1 MSTTVYGQNAAGTRI
16 VSLDVAGMRVIVDP
30 LNKENNQSARDLAE
44 RIERYEQ
51 EVSALRNAL
60 AESREER
67 SQLKAMLR
75 NERAINDSALTGR
88 RRFFD
93 RVVMVP
99 VPGDAAGWS
108 GPVLLL
114 DPEKLFRGRSLQ
126 FSSASEVHREHPEL
140 WVVGTTPV
148 GDGIVGVVLDAW
160 GQR

>member
-1 MSTTVYGQNAAGTRI
+1 MSTTIYGPSASGARI

-30 LNKENNQSARDLAE
+30 LDKENNQSAKDLAE

-67 SQLKAMLR
+67 TRIKDMLR

-88 RRFFD
+88 RRFFGAA
-93 RVVMVP
+93 VMVP
-99 VPGDAAGWS
+99 EDPNVGWK